1 MLTRVFLAGALAVSA
16 AMLGASAN
24 AAERAALFPF
34 EIIVEDTLEGI
45 PMAVPAEKKRLQLL
59 TQDVAQM
66 LSAAGIYAI
75 ADNVSQAAEIE
86 KQSPFFKCNG
96 CEVEI
101 AKKLDAKF
109 AITGLV
115 QKGSATTA
123 NISVAVRNVATGEL
137 VTTAGITVLENT
149 DEGWL
154 RGVRRLVKSRL
165 IGEGEAK

>member
-1 MLTRVFLAGALAVSA
+1 MAVWA
-16 AMLGASAN
+16 AMACAAAH

-34 EIIVEDTLEGI
+34 EIIIEDTLEGI

-59 TQDVAQM
+59 TQEVAQM
-66 LSAAGIYAI
+66 LSEAGTYAI
-75 ADNVSQAAEIE
+75 ADNASQNAEID

-101 AKKLDAKF
+101 AKKLEAKF

-115 QKGSATTA
+115 QKGSASAA
-123 NISVAVRNVATGEL
+123 NISMAVRDVATGEL
-137 VTTAGITVLENT
+137 VRTAGITVLENT

-165 IGEGEAK
+165 IGEGGAK